1 MRIALADVRRGPV
14 RWSEVVSP
22 DDEGLELPEI
32 VSLGPIETK
41 GEVMAV
47 DTDILVRGRLEYVQ
61 SLDCDRCLETTD
73 SNLQTDFD
81 YLVRTVEPGSP
92 GAAESASSKSNASAE
107 PDELELSGEQLTTLV
122 VEDDTI
128 DLMGLIQE
136 QILLQVPMKPLCR
149 PDCKGLCGQC
159 GANLNEGSCSCAPP
173 TDPRW
178 AALADLKRN

>member
-14 RWSEVVSP
+14 RWSEVVAP
-22 DDEGLELPEI
+22 DDEGLELPEV
-32 VSLGPIETK
+32 VSLGPIQTQ

-47 DTDILVRGRLEYVQ
+47 DTDFLVRGSLQYDQ
-61 SLDCDRCLETTD
+61 SLDCDRCLETTK
-73 SNLQTDFD
+73 SEVETDFD
-81 YLVRTVEPGSP
+81 YLVRVVEPGAEDAIASP
-92 GAAESASSKSNASAE
+92 SEGGSD
-107 PDELELSGEQLTTLV
+107 PDELELSGEQLTTLT
-122 VEDDTI
+122 VEDDSI
-128 DLMGLIQE
+128 DLMSLIQE

>member
-14 RWSEVVSP
+14 RWSEVVPP

-47 DTDILVRGRLEYVQ
+47 EDDILVRGSLQYAQ
-61 SLDCDRCLETTD
+61 SLDCDRCLETTK
-73 SNLQTDFD
+73 STVQADFD
-81 YLVRTVEPGSP
+81 YLVRTIEEE
-92 GAAESASSKSNASAE
+92 AEADPPISDGTG
-107 PDELELSGEQLTTLV
+107 PDELELSGEQLTTLT

-149 PDCKGLCGQC
+149 SDCKGLCGQC
-159 GANLNEGSCSCAPP
+159 GANLNEESCACAPAA
-173 TDPRW
+173 DPRW